1 MFENCPPLFFFLE
14 GVASEK
20 KIRHATNFLWR
31 LLEGEEEEKNE
42 KKKRKKEI
50 QTERNSSFIV

>member
-1 MFENCPPLFFFLE
+1 LE

>member
-1 MFENCPPLFFFLE
+1 MFENCPPLFFLE
-14 GVASEK
+14 GVASGK
-20 KIRHATNFLWR
+20 KNQTRDQAR
-31 LLEGEEEEKNE
+31 LEGEEEEKNE